1 MSTSIYFILLVVH
14 THYYNQHFNQREG
27 GGRSRPVNLFTC
39 FHFHFPTLP
48 VSCTQFVF
56 LGSVEYI
63 VSCHCF
69 GIETVGKEKIYI
81 IIFHFWRKRKKNSV
95 LELYRFLSIY
105 LSCLYVSMSVFL
117 SMPVCLVLFV
127 FV

>member
-1 MSTSIYFILLVVH
+1 MSTSIYFTLLVVH
-14 THYYNQHFNQREG
+14 TYYYSQHINRREG
-27 GGRSRPVNLFTC
+27 GGEVILSVNLFTC
-39 FHFHFPTLP
+39 FHFPTLL
-48 VSCTQFVF
+48 VSCTHFVF

-81 IIFHFWRKRKKNSV
+81 IIFHFMGEKENSV
-95 LELYRFLSIY
+95 LELYQFLSIY
-105 LSCLYVSMSVFL
+105 LSYLYVSMSVSL

>member
-1 MSTSIYFILLVVH
+1 MITRIFLTLVLPMSTSIYFILLVVH

-63 VSCHCF
+63 VSCHCV

-81 IIFHFWRKRKKNSV
+81 IIFHFWGKRK
-95 LELYRFLSIY
+95 IQ
-105 LSCLYVSMSVFL
+105 C
-117 SMPVCLVLFV
+117 
-127 FV
+127 